1 MKLKS
6 ILIATTLSLT
16 VLSNLSEAVATEIP
30 VVESFTF
37 SPNEIDL
44 LGADTTLKF
53 ELIVS
58 HPFGIENPSSFITI
72 KDSFGNTWGT
82 PIFRTDSLE
91 NSTQKKVTYK
101 GVLTLPRTISPGVYT
116 VSASEIRNN
125 RTAGYSYST
134 GEIFAKKIRDLLEA
148 ENSLLIRSAGDL
160 NYVYKTFQGPSY
172 DSSLSINFKN
182 TNKYNSSS
190 KPIWKVGETFS
201 PLDYYELKVSSLELQ
216 VKSNT
221 PLTCSSD
228 GKILKLN
235 SVGNC
240 DFTVFTFKTKD
251 FAIFEDKQT
260 VLITNPRIKSTLFIP
275 KIENQT
281 AKNLPKIV
289 NLPQVY
295 SAAEGYVLAKT
306 ITPIVC
312 VPSGFTVR
320 LISGGTCVLTYQT
333 SATSTYLA
341 SDLYEQSFEIVRDPQ
356 TVSFTLPNNVDIS
369 SKSLALNSTASS
381 GGVITYATSST
392 GVCSITGS
400 TLNLLK
406 AGNCTVTATQAGA
419 ATLAPASATANIT
432 LTGTVVATKNTITC
446 IKGKTTKKVIG
457 TIPKCPTGY
466 KIKK

>member
-6 ILIATTLSLT
+6 ILIAASLSLT
-16 VLSNLSEAVATEIP
+16 VLSNLSEAFATEIP

-58 HPFGIENPSSFITI
+58 HPFGTENPSSFITI

-125 RTAGYSYST
+125 KVAGYSYST
-134 GEIFAKKIRDLLEA
+134 GEIFAKKIRDLSEA
-148 ENSLLIRSAGDL
+148 ENSLLIRSSGDL

-172 DSSLSINFKN
+172 DSSLSVIYKN
-182 TNKYNSSS
+182 ISKYNSSI

-201 PLDYYELKVSSLELQ
+201 PLDFYEPKVNSLELQ
-216 VKSNT
+216 IKSST

-240 DFTVFTFKTKD
+240 DFTVFTSKTKD

-260 VLITNPRIKSTLFIP
+260 VLITNPRIKSSLFIP

-281 AKNLPKIV
+281 TQNLPKIV

-306 ITPIVC
+306 ITPTTC
-312 VPSGFTVR
+312 VPSGFTVK
-320 LISGGTCVLTYQT
+320 LIAGGTCVLTYQT

-369 SKSLALNSTASS
+369 SKSLLLNSTASG
-381 GGVITYATSST
+381 GGVITYVTSSA
-392 GVCSITGS
+392 GICSITGS
-400 TLNLLK
+400 TLNLLM
-406 AGNCTVTATQAGA
+406 AGNCSVTATQVGTS
-419 ATLAPASATANIT
+419 TLAPASATASIT
-432 LTGTVVATKNTITC
+432 LTGTAVGAKKTITC
-446 IKGKTTKKVIG
+446 VKGKTTKKVTG
-457 TIPKCPTGY
+457 TNPKCPTGY
-466 KIKK
+466 KLKK